1 MSTRD
6 TEQRTSDSIQRSIR
20 EGRREKKKEIAR
32 DLASAVSD
40 LSHVFDNDTDDVHQA
55 NLTKWLRR
63 PTNYVLGQQV
73 LNELSEAMTAA
84 VESSRGDSTVDPR
97 VGLEDTLLTL
107 SDTLQHLQDHK
118 GNELLWPL

>member
-1 MSTRD
+1 MSTRE
-6 TEQRTSDSIQRSIR
+6 TGQRTIDSIEQSIH
-20 EGRREKKKEIAR
+20 EGRRDKRKEVTQK
-32 DLASAVSD
+32 LGSAVSD

-63 PTNYVLGQQV
+63 PINYVLGQQV

-97 VGLEDTLLTL
+97 VGLEDTLLAL